1 MPRRKELGC
10 HHIFRCP
17 ACFEEQKSPLA
28 MIIYIYTW
36 LASAAGNSFAF
47 VTLLQL
53 GGNRRTRLSNLAS
66 LGSQQHPWKAGACL
80 SSPGLHRDSISQT
93 SYLALPLAYLI
104 STIFPIA
111 NGMS

>member
-1 MPRRKELGC
+1 
-10 HHIFRCP
+10 
-17 ACFEEQKSPLA
+17 